1 MELIYLIWKMSF
13 LNSVLRLKHLKSLF
27 FSVISQVYHITEVMT
42 LNCF

>member
-1 MELIYLIWKMSF
+1 MELLYLIRKMSF

-27 FSVISQVYHITEVMT
+27 LSVISQVYPITKVLT